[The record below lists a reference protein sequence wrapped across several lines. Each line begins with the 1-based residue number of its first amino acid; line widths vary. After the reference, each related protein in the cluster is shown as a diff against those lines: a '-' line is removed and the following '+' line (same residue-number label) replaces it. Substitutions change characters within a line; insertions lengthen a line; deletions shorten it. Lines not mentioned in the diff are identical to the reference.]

1 MPAYASH
8 SIDYAIQK
16 LGARVNEERRRQ
28 GLTLQELAARSGIS
42 VSRLSQIENGHHVL
56 DAVQADAI
64 AEAFGL
70 SLEAFLPADVTIPY
84 VVARDAEIRTT
95 SPGEASVESALLVEG
110 EQSWPL
116 AERFVGRHLEPLLTR
131 LAPGADR
138 FCYHHEHE
146 FTFVL
151 QGAIEFTIKTPGGV
165 QREELAARRLH
176 PLPIEPPAP
185 GSRAWRRSRPSAF
198 RSSHRVR
205 PRSRPART
213 GG

>member
-8 SIDYAIQK
+8 SIDYAILK

-56 DAVQADAI
+56 DAVQADAL

-70 SLEAFLPADVTIPY
+70 SIEAFLPADVTIPY
-84 VVARDAEIRTT
+84 VVARDTEIRTT
-95 SPGEASVESALLVEG
+95 TPELAAGSPPVDGER
-110 EQSWPL
+110 SWPL

-131 LAPGADR
+131 FEPGADR

-151 QGAIEFTIKTPGGV
+151 QGSVEFTIKTPGGV
-165 QREELAARRLH
+165 QQEELDRKSTRLN
-176 PLPIEPPAP
+176 
-185 GSRAWRRSRPSAF
+185 
-198 RSSHRVR
+198 SSHRCISYAVFCLKKK
-205 PRSRPART
+205 T
-213 GG
+213 KL

>member
-8 SIDYAIQK
+8 SVDYAILQ
-16 LGARVNEERRRQ
+16 LGGRIHEERRRQ

-42 VSRLSQIENGHHVL
+42 VSRLSQIENAHHIL

-84 VVARDAEIRTT
+84 VIARDAEIRAA
-95 SPGEASVESALLVEG
+95 PIAEPSVESALLQEG

-151 QGAIEFTIKTPGGV
+151 RGDIEFTIKTAHRARGGRHGED
-165 QREELAARRLH
+165 QDAGRRAA
-176 PLPIEPPAP
+176 
-185 GSRAWRRSRPSAF
+185 
-198 RSSHRVR
+198 
-205 PRSRPART
+205 
-213 GG
+213 